1 MATTKVKAE
10 VCNRAAA
17 RFRNDK
23 IKTQAYTDEVSKQ
36 IVEAGDST
44 AIGRMGEYLVMEQ
57 LEDLGFKVKLLS
69 GTDSCDLKVKIGQSW
84 KRVEVKTS
92 TAGHN
97 TTVRKDG
104 TRSKKYSFNAI
115 KTELFD
121 MVVFVFV
128 DYDQTVIKVGGAE
141 ARKFVNL
148 WGSDAMNGKIIVFP
162 ENYRHCK
169 EFGQEVLLDINK
181 KNVRLSLK

>member
-1 MATTKVKAE
+1 
-10 VCNRAAA
+10 
-17 RFRNDK
+17 
-23 IKTQAYTDEVSKQ
+23 
-36 IVEAGDST
+36 
-44 AIGRMGEYLVMEQ
+44 
-57 LEDLGFKVKLLS
+57 
-69 GTDSCDLKVKIGQSW
+69 
-84 KRVEVKTS
+84 
-92 TAGHN
+92 
-97 TTVRKDG
+97 
-104 TRSKKYSFNAI
+104 
-115 KTELFD
+115 

>member
-1 MATTKVKAE
+1 MATKVKAE

-17 RFRNDK
+17 RYRNDK
-23 IKTQAYTDEVSKQ
+23 IKTQAYTDEVSRQ
-36 IVEAGDST
+36 IVESGDSK
-44 AIGRMGEYLVMEQ
+44 AIGRMGEYIVMEQ

-69 GTDSCDLKVKIGQSW
+69 GGDSCDLKVKIGQSW

-92 TAGHN
+92 KVGLGTLA
-97 TTVRKDG
+97 RKDG
-104 TRSKKYSFNAI
+104 SRRKNFTFNAI

-128 DYDQTVIKVGGAE
+128 DYDRTVIKVGGAE
-141 ARKFVNL
+141 AKKFVDL
-148 WGSDAMNGKIIVFP
+148 WGSDGMNGKCVAFP
-162 ENYRHCK
+162 ETYRHPK
-169 EFGQEVLLDINK
+169 EYGREIVLDMNK